1 MKQIVSGLP
10 ERWEDW
16 IGPDETVLWQGAPQ
30 PDGRI
35 RLRQVGFALLGLL
48 FFLPGLLVMFLGV
61 QTYVGRDGAPDV
73 GLGLFVI
80 LISLPFIGIGLGTM
94 FGPHLAA
101 RLAHKRVRYA
111 ITNSRIY
118 VATRWY
124 EPTLEAHPLHP
135 DAVVE
140 FIDDGPV
147 GIVSLQWGF
156 RLGSDGDGEAVAR
169 YIKLEG
175 LGDARQVF
183 HLLQRLQTEIWNE
196 RV

>member
-1 MKQIVSGLP
+1 MTQTLTGLP

-16 IGPDETVLWQGAPQ
+16 IGPDEVLQWQGAPQ

-48 FFLPGLLVMFLGV
+48 FFLPGLLVMFLGLK
-61 QTYVGRDGAPDV
+61 TYAGTDGAPDV
-73 GLGLFVI
+73 GMGLFVI
-80 LISLPFIGIGLGTM
+80 LISVPFVGVGLGLIV
-94 FGPHLAA
+94 GPHLEA

-118 VATRWY
+118 VATHWWQ
-124 EPTLEAHPLHP
+124 PKLESHPLHP

-140 FIDDGPV
+140 LINDGRV

-156 RLGSDGDGEAVAR
+156 KLNTDDDTVPR

-175 LGDARQVF
+175 LADARHVHQ
-183 HLLQRLQTEIWNE
+183 LLQRLQTEIWND
-196 RV
+196 RI